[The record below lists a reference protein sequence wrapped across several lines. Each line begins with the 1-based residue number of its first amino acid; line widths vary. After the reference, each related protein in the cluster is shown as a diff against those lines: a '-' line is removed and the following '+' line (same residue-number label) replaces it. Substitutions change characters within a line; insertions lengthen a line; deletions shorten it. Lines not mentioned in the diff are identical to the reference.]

1 MSTVPLVN
9 EQKHYVNS
17 PSPSIS
23 PKPPPPKICTSNKKY
38 VSEAQ
43 TIQTLYA
50 LLTCQRWE
58 KVPNAKRQNNSHL
71 LDAICRTL
79 TCQKKN
85 LLVVPC
91 LWCEA

>member
-17 PSPSIS
+17 PSPTIS
-23 PKPPPPKICTSNKKY
+23 PNHPHLKYVPDTKKY

-50 LLTCQRWE
+50 LLICQRWE
-58 KVPNAKRQNNSHL
+58 EVPNAKRQNNSHL
-71 LDAICRTL
+71 LDAICRTQ
-79 TCQKKN
+79 TCQKKIS
-85 LLVVPC
+85 
-91 LWCEA
+91 